1 MKRSA
6 SLVCLIL
13 LLFLPGCATKS
24 ELPSSVPKE
33 AKQAPAFKKNDSRQ
47 SNAAIEFYNR
57 GREKMKR
64 GDYPAA
70 AALLE
75 KSVAKDPRLFPAHAA
90 LGRAYEKLGKINEA
104 RALFRLALEIRP
116 DHAESRVALGRIAY
130 DKGGIERAIF
140 HFEKAV
146 KSKPD
151 SFVAQYRLG
160 LIRRR
165 RGQIPLAVHHFKQAM
180 RISPGHQEARYW
192 LWLSLTERGD
202 ADKWEVELG
211 RAIVVSGSDTPVRY
225 YQGHAAR
232 YFRRGRVG
240 KALVAI
246 QKAVDVNPGW
256 RDKMWRGVL
265 NDMARYRRALKK

>member
-1 MKRSA
+1 MS
-6 SLVCLIL
+6 
-13 LLFLPGCATKS
+13 
-24 ELPSSVPKE
+24 
-33 AKQAPAFKKNDSRQ
+33 
-47 SNAAIEFYNR
+47 
-57 GREKMKR
+57 R
-64 GDYPAA
+64 GDFSAA

-104 RALFRLALEIRP
+104 RASFRLALTIRP
-116 DHAESRVALGRIAY
+116 GHVESHIALGRIAY
-130 DKGGIERAIF
+130 DKGEIERAIF
-140 HFEKAV
+140 HLEKAV

-180 RISPGHQEARYW
+180 RISPGHQAARYW
-192 LWLSLTERGD
+192 LWLSLTERGG
-202 ADKWEVELG
+202 ADKREVELG
-211 RAIVVSGSDTPVRY
+211 RAIVESGSDIPVRY
-225 YQGHAAR
+225 YQGRAAQ
-232 YFRRGRVG
+232 YFRKGDVG

-256 RDKMWRGVL
+256 RDKQWRSVL
-265 NDMARYRRALKK
+265 NDMARYRRAMKK